1 MPNDIIPWEEAV
13 IVSQERNIALFE
25 EKKVMITTC
34 TSNEQL
40 NAMKAQVNGV
50 LLTAQQL
57 KLRSIMEDAI
67 ELLALIRWRFAELN
81 PPRKTGR
88 PHKNDTG
95 AGIVS
100 SSKITPN
107 EASRNRKYARQWPN
121 KQALEADIVA
131 MRSGNEEAERKLVV
145 LEKPLTKKEQNIQ
158 IIESPMGE
166 VILYMKA
173 TSELTGAAS
182 RLNKL
187 YEACISHFGGVNE
200 KLLGGV
206 TESVMDIN
214 NIHRKLEN
222 MCNRTKL
229 KGVINE

>member
-1 MPNDIIPWEEAV
+1 MPNEIVPWEKAV
-13 IVSQERNIALFE
+13 ILSQERNIALFE

-57 KLRSIMEDAI
+57 KLRSIIEDAI

-81 PPRKTGR
+81 PPRKRGPR
-88 PHKNDTG
+88 KDKNG
-95 AGIVS
+95 AVLNT
-100 SSKITPN
+100 KTAVEVT
-107 EASRNRKYARQWPN
+107 EAVRNRKYAKQWPN
-121 KQALEADIVA
+121 IQALEADIVA
-131 MRSGNEEAERKLVV
+131 MRSGSKEAEQKLVV
-145 LEKPLTKKEQNIQ
+145 LEKRPLTKKEQDTQ
-158 IIESPMGE
+158 IVESPMGE

-214 NIHRKLEN
+214 NIHRKLES

-229 KGVINE
+229 KGVVNE